1 MFTQAQDKPT
11 PQEQIDAPEQDKS
24 GKYKNIIN
32 LHAQSNNEVN
42 FNTID
47 NLLEKERQHN
57 KNETWI
63 KLDKIIKIQKLHQ
76 YAEKYGKEHSLPVKD
91 IKSLKS
97 FFLDC
102 LEKNKLN
109 KTKDVVYNKDT
120 KEVSSIPALYFNQ
133 TNRAFTLKIIDAKRV
148 STVKSLTP
156 KRVTEKNKETDND
169 TQE

>member
-1 MFTQAQDKPT
+1 MFAQNLEQEKKTEPDK
-11 PQEQIDAPEQDKS
+11 EQVDA

-32 LHAQSNNEVN
+32 LHAQPNNEVN

-76 YAEKYGKEHSLPVKD
+76 YAEKYGKDHSLPVKD

-109 KTKDVVYNKDT
+109 KTKDVVYNKES
-120 KEVSSIPALYFNQ
+120 KEVSAIPALYFNQ

-148 STVKSLTP
+148 STMKSLTP
-156 KRVTEKNKETDND
+156 KRVTEKNKDTEDET
-169 TQE
+169 